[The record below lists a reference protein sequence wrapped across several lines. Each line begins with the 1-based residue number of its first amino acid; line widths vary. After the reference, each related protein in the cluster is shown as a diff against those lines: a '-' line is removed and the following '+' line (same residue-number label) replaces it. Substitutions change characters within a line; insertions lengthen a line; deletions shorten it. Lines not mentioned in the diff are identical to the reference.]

1 VSDDARAVDSLA
13 LEVGED
19 GVAVLTLS
27 NPPLNLIT
35 MGLTR
40 RLLELTGQISR
51 DARVRVLVITGAGDR
66 AFCAGADITEFAD
79 VRSEVVERKLRPE
92 NEAMDAV
99 EALPIPTIAAIG
111 GVCLGGGAELAL
123 ACDLR
128 IVDPDAVLG
137 FPEIGL
143 GVFPGSGGVHR
154 LPRMIGLGRALDLLC
169 TGRRVSAAEAVQI
182 GLATEVSESGAALKR
197 ALERAAAL
205 ASGPALALQ
214 LIKAGARA
222 ALTQTTAQAVGAS
235 LADSARVFAGPDIE
249 EGIAAFTQKRAAH
262 FTAPREIAAQAAE
275 TEDRS

>member
-1 VSDDARAVDSLA
+1 MTGAENAAELTV
-13 LEVGED
+13 EVRDD

-35 MGLTR
+35 LELTR
-40 RLLELTGQISR
+40 RLLAATTHIAQ

-66 AFCAGADITEFAD
+66 AFCAGADVTEFAD
-79 VRSEVVERKLRPE
+79 VRSEVVERKLRRE

-128 IVDPDAVLG
+128 IVDPKTVIG
-137 FPEIGL
+137 FPEVGL
-143 GVFPGSGGVHR
+143 GVFPGSGGVFR
-154 LPRMIGLGRALDLLC
+154 LPKTVGLGRALDLLY
-169 TGRRVSAAEAVQI
+169 TGRRVDAAEALQI
-182 GLATEVSESGAALKR
+182 GLITEIAEPGAALTR
-197 ALERAAAL
+197 ALERAAEL

-222 ALTQTTAQAVGAS
+222 ALTQTTAQAVSAS
-235 LADSARVFAGPDIE
+235 LADSARVFTGPDIE

-275 TEDRS
+275 TEGRS